1 MDVRRLHGQGWSIS
15 AIARQLGR
23 DRKTV
28 RRYLS
33 GNREPGV
40 RTPAEDVF
48 LSFLPYCRLRMA
60 DDPHL
65 PATALFDEI
74 TDLGYRGGYSTFTRA
89 LRRHR
94 LRPLCRGCH
103 PGAPGA
109 PGGGPGGPHTDHEEI
124 RFSWTDLADSPP
136 GWGGGVKA
144 HLLTGSLRH
153 AHRWRGV
160 LLDSDEFPQVLEAV
174 DYLLRRLGGT
184 APRWRF
190 DRAAPVRCPSTGRLA
205 KDFAPVGRYY
215 GVEIELE
222 TAGPTAE
229 EERRAAA
236 AGQHWR
242 SVVDDLGP
250 RAAQRILDRLARW
263 SDERLPAGDGA
274 PSTTPALGALPPA
287 PFPACVRTLRTVDQR
302 GLVHFRGNRYA
313 VPPDLAGAL
322 VEVRH
327 RLDEPRLSITASSG
341 AVIARHS
348 LAPRGEGRTVADG
361 GTVFVL
367 ERPPRL
373 VLPGSAA
380 CPDTGVRRPPS
391 AEASAEA
398 EALRRRY
405 LRPGPTVPGQR
416 PAGARAAADGCR
428 PGLRPRA

>member
-1 MDVRRLHGQGWSIS
+1 MLSTNEYQDVRRLHGQGWSIS
-15 AIARQLGR
+15 AIARHLGR

-33 GNREPGV
+33 GNRKPGV
-40 RTPAEDVF
+40 RTRAEDVF
-48 LSFLPYCRLRMA
+48 LSFHPYCRLRLA

-94 LRPLCRGCH
+94 LRPPCSHCH
-103 PGAPGA
+103 PCA
-109 PGGGPGGPHTDHEEI
+109 PGGGPGGPPTDQEEI
-124 RFSWTDLADSPP
+124 RFGWTDLADARP
-136 GWGGGVKA
+136 GWDGSAKA

-153 AHRWRGV
+153 AGRWRGV
-160 LLDSDEFPQVLEAV
+160 LLDSDDFPQVLEAV
-174 DYLLRRLGGT
+174 DHLLRRLGGT

-190 DRAAPVRCPSTGRLA
+190 DSAVPVRCPATGRLA
-205 KDFAPVGRYY
+205 KEFATVGRYY

-229 EERRAAA
+229 EARRAAA

-250 RAAQRILDRLARW
+250 RAAQQILDRLATW
-263 SDERLPAGDGA
+263 SDDRLPADEGA
-274 PSTTPALGALPPA
+274 PHAAPPLEPLPPA

-327 RLDEPRLSITASSG
+327 RLDESGLSITAASG

-348 LAPRGEGRTVADG
+348 LAPRGAGRTVVDG
-361 GTVFVL
+361 GSVFVL

-373 VLPGSAA
+373 VLPGSAG
-380 CPDTGVRRPPS
+380 CPATGVRSPLS

-405 LRPGPTVPGQR
+405 HRPGPAAPVRRPSGAPLPG
-416 PAGARAAADGCR
+416 
-428 PGLRPRA
+428 

>member
-1 MDVRRLHGQGWSIS
+1 MLSTNEYLDVRRLHGQGWSIS
-15 AIARQLGR
+15 AIARHLGR

-33 GNREPGV
+33 GNRKPGV

-48 LSFLPYCRLRMA
+48 LSFLPYCRLRLA

-94 LRPLCRGCH
+94 LRPPCRHCH
-103 PGAPGA
+103 PGAPGGGA
-109 PGGGPGGPHTDHEEI
+109 GGGHADQEEI
-124 RFSWTDLADSPP
+124 RFGWTDLADPQP
-136 GWGGGVKA
+136 GWDGGAKA

-153 AHRWRGV
+153 GRRWRGV
-160 LLDSDEFPQVLEAV
+160 LLDSDDFPQVLEAV
-174 DYLLRRLGGT
+174 DHLLRRLGGT

-190 DRAAPVRCPSTGRLA
+190 DRDAPVRCPATGRLA
-205 KDFAPVGRYY
+205 KEFTPVGRYY

-222 TAGPTAE
+222 TTGPTAE
-229 EERRAAA
+229 EQRRAAA

-250 RAAQRILDRLARW
+250 RAAQQILDRLAAW
-263 SDERLPAGDGA
+263 SDDRIPAGDGTPTA
-274 PSTTPALGALPPA
+274 APALEALPPA
-287 PFPACVRTLRTVDQR
+287 PFPACVRTLRTVDQH

-327 RLDEPRLSITASSG
+327 RLDESDLSITASSG

-348 LAPRGEGRTVADG
+348 LAPRGAGRTVADG
-361 GTVFVL
+361 DTTFVL

-373 VLPGSAA
+373 VLSGSVG
-380 CPDTGVRRPPS
+380 CPETAVRRPPS

-398 EALRRRY
+398 EALRRQY
-405 LRPGPTVPGQR
+405 LRPAPAVPVPR
-416 PAGARAAADGCR
+416 PAG
-428 PGLRPRA
+428 PRHG

>member
-1 MDVRRLHGQGWSIS
+1 MLSTNEYLDVRRLHGQGWSIS
-15 AIARQLGR
+15 AIARHLGR

-33 GNREPGV
+33 GNRKPGV

-48 LSFLPYCRLRMA
+48 LSFLPYCRLRLA

-65 PATALFDEI
+65 PATALLDEI

-94 LRPLCRGCH
+94 LRPPCGHCH
-103 PGAPGA
+103 LGV
-109 PGGGPGGPHTDHEEI
+109 PGGATDGPETDQEEI
-124 RFSWTDLADSPP
+124 RFGWTDLAESRP
-136 GWGGGVKA
+136 GWDGGTKA
-144 HLLTGSLRH
+144 HLLTGSLRRS
-153 AHRWRGV
+153 HRWRGV
-160 LLDSDEFPQVLEAV
+160 LLDSDDFPQVLEAV
-174 DYLLRRLGGT
+174 DHLLRRLGGT

-190 DRAAPVRCPSTGRLA
+190 DRAAPVRCPTTGRLA
-205 KDFAPVGRYY
+205 KEFAPVGRYY

-222 TAGPTAE
+222 AVGPTAE
-229 EERRAAA
+229 EERRTAA

-250 RAAQRILDRLARW
+250 RAAQQILDRLAAW
-263 SDERLPAGDGA
+263 SDDRLPAGDGG
-274 PSTTPALGALPPA
+274 PSAAPALGALPPT

-341 AVIARHS
+341 AVIARHV
-348 LAPRGEGRTVADG
+348 LAPRGAGRTVADG
-361 GTVFVL
+361 DTVFVL
-367 ERPPRL
+367 ERPPRT
-373 VLPGSAA
+373 VPSGSAG
-380 CPDTGVRRPPS
+380 CPDTGVRRPLS

-398 EALRRRY
+398 EALR
-405 LRPGPTVPGQR
+405 GQYGR
-416 PAGARAAADGCR
+416 AAPAGPVRRA
-428 PGLRPRA
+428 PGAPRRG